1 MPKSKK
7 EEYLELKKPEL
18 AARAK
23 ELGLTSISRFTKE
36 ELADAIISAEK
47 ASSAKPRKAA
57 KPKPAKPESDS
68 KTASKKSAPKK
79 TAAKAMQALPENG
92 IAVQHPSASPSA
104 RQYSRLEE
112 EESWEKPAVW
122 PDRNSVPERYGR
134 DRLLLFARDPRH
146 LFCIW
151 ELSPAKL
158 AALSR
163 TIPAEDWNAR
173 RQVLRLFR
181 TTAGMSKPIV
191 TADVFGEFGRYHL
204 EVPYANATYHIELGF
219 YFPSGSY
226 NCALT
231 TQPIRSPQDAP
242 PALAPVRWMT
252 VTPVR
257 VSRTLT
263 LKTESATAGTA
274 APVRIRREI
283 SQAVAER
290 RKELG
295 IADGPALSSERQDGG
310 KDFSQD

>member
-7 EEYLELKKPEL
+7 AEYMELKKPEL
-18 AARAK
+18 VARAK
-23 ELGLTSISRFTKE
+23 ELGLTGLSKMTKE
-36 ELADAIISAEK
+36 ELADAIVSAEK
-47 ASSAKPRKAA
+47 ASSAKPEKAA
-57 KPKPAKPESDS
+57 KLKPPKPESAS
-68 KTASKKSAPKK
+68 KISEKKSAPKK
-79 TAAKAMQALPENG
+79 SESKPKRALPENG

-134 DRLLLFARDPRH
+134 NRLLLFARDPRH

-158 AALSR
+158 GALSKSM
-163 TIPAEDWNAR
+163 PPEKWEAR

-219 YFPSGSY
+219 YFPGGSY
-226 NCALT
+226 VCALT
-231 TQPIRSPQDAP
+231 TQPVRSPQDAP
-242 PALAPVRWMT
+242 PALAPVRWLT

-257 VSRTLT
+257 VNRTLT
-263 LKTESATAGTA
+263 LKTESATGSAS
-274 APVRIRREI
+274 APVRTGREI
-283 SQAVAER
+283 AHAVAER

-295 IADGPALSSERQDGG
+295 IPDGPAPSSDYGNEGLDSGRN
-310 KDFSQD
+310 